1 MKFMTRQKYVK
12 VYRFN
17 VNDNPFRLITLN
29 DTGSSVSCIYLGES
43 IYLYFLINISK
54 HIHTVD
60 HVPHHATVD
69 TQNNGKKYIQTC
81 VLSDIVP

>member
-29 DTGSSVSCIYLGES
+29 DTGSSVSCIYLRES

-54 HIHTVD
+54 HIHTVG
-60 HVPHHATVD
+60 HVPHCNSGHTK
-69 TQNNGKKYIQTC
+69 QWKKYIQTC